1 MTWLE
6 HRVPPV
12 LVVLLWALLMWFLA
26 WPQGLVLSAL
36 WLLGIAGLVA
46 LAGVALCLAGV
57 LSFRRAQTTVN
68 PLEPSNASALVAS
81 GVYRY
86 SRNPMY
92 LGFAIVLLAWAIFLG
107 APQAAL
113 GVVGF
118 VIYMNR
124 FQITAEEQALQQRF
138 GEAFSRYRQ
147 QVRRWI

>member
-1 MTWLE
+1 ML
-6 HRVPPV
+6 RVPPL
-12 LVVLLWALLMWFLA
+12 LVVLLWALLMGFLA
-26 WPQGLVLSAL
+26 WPEGLTSPPS
-36 WLLGIAGLVA
+36 WRLGIAGLVA
-46 LAGVALCLAGV
+46 LLGGALCLAGV

-68 PLEPSNASALVAS
+68 PLVPSNASTLVAS

-107 APQAAL
+107 VPQAAL

-124 FQITAEEQALQQRF
+124 FQIAPEEQALQQRF

-147 QVRRWI
+147 QVRRWL

>member
-1 MTWLE
+1 MGLD

-12 LVVLLWALLMWFLA
+12 LVVLLWALLMAFLA
-26 WPQGLVLSAL
+26 WPEGLATPPL
-36 WLLGIAGLVA
+36 WRLGIAGLVA
-46 LAGVALCLAGV
+46 LLGGALCLAGV

-68 PLEPSNASALVAS
+68 PLAPSNASALVAS

-92 LGFAIVLLAWAIFLG
+92 LGFAIMLLAWAIFLG
-107 APQAAL
+107 VPQAVL

-124 FQITAEEQALQQRF
+124 FQIAPEEQALQQRF

-147 QVRRWI
+147 QVRRWL